1 MSRKILLIEAGEAG
15 TRLDKWLAG
24 RFPGN
29 SRERWK
35 GRIIDG
41 SVTVNGL
48 AAAPSSLLAAGDQVE
63 LDLSGQDEAP
73 GLLVQPLPLRVL
85 YEDDWLAVL
94 DKPAGLVVHP
104 APGHPSGTLV
114 NAILALYP
122 DRLSDRGGEDRPGI
136 VHRLDKDS
144 SGALLIARDNQT
156 HKRLA
161 DLFKKG
167 EIDRFYEAIV
177 RGRPDASQGLI
188 DAPIARGDVNR
199 KKMFVRE
206 DGKEAKT
213 EFEVLAAFKGNA
225 HLRCRLIS
233 GRTHQIRVHLAYI
246 GHPVIGDRLYGG
258 RPRPGDPDQQL
269 LHASALVFRH
279 PVTGVLIDCHSPLPD
294 RFKPFLEKG
303 EA

>member
-1 MSRKILLIEAGEAG
+1 MSREFHLIEAGEAG
-15 TRLDKWLAG
+15 NRLDKWLAS
-24 RFPGN
+24 RFPGD

-35 GRIIDG
+35 RRIKEG
-41 SVTVNGL
+41 VVTVNGL
-48 AAAPSSLLAAGDQVE
+48 PATPSSLLVAGDRVE
-63 LDLSGQDEAP
+63 LDLSGQEDPAGP
-73 GLLVQPLPLRVL
+73 QAQPLPLRVL
-85 YEDDWLAVL
+85 YEDDWLALV

-114 NAILALYP
+114 NAVLALYP

-144 SGALLIARDNQT
+144 SGILLIARDNQT
-156 HKRLA
+156 HKLLA

-167 EIDRFYEAIV
+167 SIGRYYDALV
-177 RGRPDASQGLI
+177 RGRPDANQGLI
-188 DAPIARGDVNR
+188 EAPIARGDVNR

-213 EFEVLAAFKGNA
+213 EFEFLAAYGENS
-225 HLRCRLIS
+225 HLRCRLIT

-246 GHPVIGDRLYGG
+246 GHPVVGDRLYGG

-279 PVTGVLIDCHSPLPD
+279 PVTGEEIDCRSPLPD
-294 RFKPFLEKG
+294 RFKPFMEKEDG
-303 EA
+303 